1 MFYIWAWLVLYTFV
15 SIVLPHSISFSL
27 LTLLTLTTLLL
38 WVFLC
43 GGPSA
48 MYEVLEARTQPRI
61 PLVPPHPARRP
72 VVVVIGSAT
81 GLGQQVAAL
90 CRRKKYIVQEGDVQ
104 FSGAK
109 HCDLTSIPSIQKF
122 VATIITTIDVLVLSA
137 GICDATG
144 VPISGQQSIHP
155 RMLWVNFLG
164 QVCFLEE
171 AKKQGIAIQKIVSI
185 TSGAYARGTTKEY
198 YSKTWNVLA
207 AMKYY
212 SQSKFLLT
220 TYFARLQ
227 MLYGTNVTMVNPGP
241 MRSTM
246 GDQHVP
252 LLLWPMYGLMKEVL
266 FPLPKEAAKTV
277 MYCIDAKK
285 NIKYMHIRIEAA
297 LSPIVK
303 DLQVQEWVMKH
314 TRAALQRWYHLD

>member
-15 SIVLPHSISFSL
+15 SIVLPQSIAFSL

-171 AKKQGIAIQKIVSI
+171 AKKQGIAIQIFIDHLFCTVANVVRHKCHHGESRPHAVDHGGPTCTFTALANVWIDEGSVVSI
-185 TSGAYARGTTKEY
+185 AERSRQN
-198 YSKTWNVLA
+198 SHVL
-207 AMKYY
+207 
-212 SQSKFLLT
+212 
-220 TYFARLQ
+220 
-227 MLYGTNVTMVNPGP
+227 
-241 MRSTM
+241 
-246 GDQHVP
+246 H
-252 LLLWPMYGLMKEVL
+252 
-266 FPLPKEAAKTV
+266 
-277 MYCIDAKK
+277 
-285 NIKYMHIRIEAA
+285 
-297 LSPIVK
+297 
-303 DLQVQEWVMKH
+303 
-314 TRAALQRWYHLD
+314 